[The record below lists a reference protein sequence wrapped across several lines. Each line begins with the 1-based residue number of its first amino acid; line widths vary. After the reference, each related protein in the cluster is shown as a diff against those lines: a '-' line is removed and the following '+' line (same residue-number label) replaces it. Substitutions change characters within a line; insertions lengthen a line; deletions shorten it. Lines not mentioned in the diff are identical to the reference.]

1 MEDSRII
8 ELYFLRSEQAI
19 TETAEKYGAVT
30 KKLAYNIL
38 HDLQDAEECV
48 NDTYLGAW
56 NTIPPQKPN
65 PLLTY
70 LCKILRNL
78 AIKKYHSKTA
88 AKRNSTYDVALD
100 ELENCF
106 PSSDSVE
113 DSFDAAETARSIN
126 AFLKSLSPENR
137 ILFVRR
143 YWHADSIEDLAELFS
158 VSPHTVSVRLNRIR
172 EKLKKHLRKEG
183 VSL

>member
-1 MEDSRII
+1 MEDSKII

-100 ELENCF
+100 ELENCL

-113 DSFDAAETARSIN
+113 DSFNAAETARSIN

>member
-1 MEDSRII
+1 MEDSKII

-100 ELENCF
+100 ELENCL

-113 DSFDAAETARSIN
+113 DSFNAAETARSIN

-172 EKLKKHLRKEG
+172 EKLKNHLRKEG

>member
-1 MEDSRII
+1 MEDSNII

-38 HDLQDAEECV
+38 HNLQDAEECV
-48 NDTYLGAW
+48 NDTYLVAW

-106 PSSDSVE
+106 PSSYSVE
-113 DSFDAAETARSIN
+113 DSFDADETARSIN

>member
-1 MEDSRII
+1 MEDSKII
-8 ELYFLRSEQAI
+8 DLYFQRSEQAI
-19 TETAEKYGAVT
+19 TETAEKYGTIV
-30 KKLAYNIL
+30 KKLAMNIL

-56 NTIPPQKPN
+56 NTIPPQRPN

-88 AKRNSTYDVALD
+88 TKRDSTYDVALD

-106 PSSDSVE
+106 PSSESVE
-113 DSFDAAETARSIN
+113 DTFDAAETARSIN
-126 AFLKSLSPENR
+126 VFLKALSKENR

-143 YWHADSIEDLAELFS
+143 YWHADSIDDLAELFS

>member
-1 MEDSRII
+1 MEDSKII

-19 TETAEKYGAVT
+19 AETSKKYGAVV
-30 KKLAYNIL
+30 KKLALNIL

-56 NTIPPQKPN
+56 NTIPPQRPN

-88 AKRNSTYDVALD
+88 AKRNSTYDIALD

-106 PSSDSVE
+106 PAPDSVE
-113 DSFDAAETARSIN
+113 ETFDAAETVRSIN
-126 AFLKSLSPENR
+126 VFLKTLSKENR

-143 YWHADSIEDLAELFS
+143 YWHADSIDDLSELFAI
-158 VSPHTVSVRLNRIR
+158 SPHTVSVRLNRIR

-183 VSL
+183 VFL

>member
-1 MEDSRII
+1 MEDSKII

-100 ELENCF
+100 ELEKCF

-143 YWHADSIEDLAELFS
+143 YWHADSIEYLAELFS

-172 EKLKKHLRKEG
+172 EKLKNHLRKEG